1 MRNKVNVG
9 AGLDP
14 PVIYCIDLLWRDGQD
29 PTYSKMKSNYFIF
42 KSVKRDGFV
51 AIEKSRIDAILKKY
65 ENPEESLIAVL
76 QDVQAVDGY
85 ISRESVEY
93 ITEISGIP
101 SARIMGVASF
111 YAGFRLKPVGKY
123 RIMVCMGT
131 ACHVNGAERVGDTV
145 KRVLGI
151 EEGDVTEDGL
161 FSWEEVACLGCCS
174 ISPAMMINDTAYGKL
189 TPDKVTDIINS
200 IREGENK

>member
-1 MRNKVNVG
+1 MAKAFG
-9 AGLDP
+9 
-14 PVIYCIDLLWRDGQD
+14 YID
-29 PTYSKMKSNYFIF
+29 T
-42 KSVKRDGFV
+42 
-51 AIEKSRIDAILKKY
+51 ILKKY
-65 ENPEESLIAVL
+65 NNPEESLIAVL
-76 QDVQAVDGY
+76 QDVQGVDGY

-93 ITEISGIP
+93 LTEKTGIP
-101 SARIMGVASF
+101 SSRIMGVASF

-131 ACHVNGAERVGDTV
+131 ACHVNGSQRIGDTV

-174 ISPAMMINDTAYGKL
+174 ISPAMMINDTAYGNL
-189 TPDKVTDIINS
+189 TQEKVASIIEK
-200 IREGENK
+200 IREEESK

>member
-1 MRNKVNVG
+1 M
-9 AGLDP
+9 
-14 PVIYCIDLLWRDGQD
+14 
-29 PTYSKMKSNYFIF
+29 
-42 KSVKRDGFV
+42 
-51 AIEKSRIDAILKKY
+51 AITESRIEEILKFF
-65 ENPEESLIAVL
+65 ENPEESLISVL
-76 QDVQAVDGY
+76 QAVQAVDGY

-93 ITEISGIP
+93 ITKLSGIP

-174 ISPAMMINDTAYGKL
+174 IAPAMMINDTAYGKL
-189 TPDKVTDIINS
+189 TPQMVTDIINS
-200 IREGENK
+200 IREGEGK

>member
-1 MRNKVNVG
+1 MMAKDFG
-9 AGLDP
+9 
-14 PVIYCIDLLWRDGQD
+14 YID
-29 PTYSKMKSNYFIF
+29 T
-42 KSVKRDGFV
+42 
-51 AIEKSRIDAILKKY
+51 ILKKY
-65 ENPEESLIAVL
+65 SNPEESLIAVL
-76 QDVQAVDGY
+76 QDVQGVDGY

-93 ITEISGIP
+93 LTEKTGIP
-101 SARIMGVASF
+101 SSRIMGVASF

-131 ACHVNGAERVGDTV
+131 ACHVNGSQRIGDTV

-174 ISPAMMINDTAYGKL
+174 ISPAMMINDTAYGNL
-189 TPDKVTDIINS
+189 TQEKVASIIEK
-200 IREGENK
+200 IREEESK